1 MRRSTRDPSPGRLW
15 TSAAFISPTVTA
27 AQALGHALKS
37 PGLSGPPPWARG
49 SIHQQLNPPADMS
62 CTHGC
67 SQWHG
72 IKLHVTTL
80 DNGRV
85 PLRKII
91 EVHHGKLHQHRAERS
106 AVGGTR
112 KCVHRFTILLSVS
125 DASGEQKGIELSATG
140 YGSESVLV
148 TLAWSAPIPVTP
160 LACSPIDS
168 VATGYH
174 RVPHAVPR
182 APRLGAADRTG
193 THAESQRFTM
203 VTRHTRRS

>member
-125 DASGEQKGIELSATG
+125 DASALRRAERDRALCDRIWVGECARDAGVVGTDTG
-140 YGSESVLV
+140 DTSSML
-148 TLAWSAPIPVTP
+148 T
-160 LACSPIDS
+160 D
-168 VATGYH
+168 
-174 RVPHAVPR
+174 
-182 APRLGAADRTG
+182 
-193 THAESQRFTM
+193 
-203 VTRHTRRS
+203 